1 MLVPGICNSSGT
13 NFKIELISL
22 LALTVDGGYLEI
34 ESILESTVFVTYEI
48 NLDMTL
54 LMSLTPSKSNLSG
67 SANKVKFFN

>member
-1 MLVPGICNSSGT
+1 MLVPGIWKLSGT

-34 ESILESTVFVTYEI
+34 ESTLESTVFVTYEI

-54 LMSLTPSKSNLSG
+54 EMSLTPSKSNLSG
-67 SANKVKFFN
+67 SANKVKLFN